1 MVRRFGPA
9 LVAVSFFAAASLGAV
24 RAPREHADEDPTND
38 AVVGPPDVVADCAER
53 LRAAGV
59 RFSPAELPVRTKRD
73 GLTCGAEQVVVY
85 ERGPTGVRW
94 NASPLVTCGMA
105 LALADFERVVEQ
117 EAAVL
122 GQRVVRIE
130 QGGTYNCR
138 KMARYD
144 WISEHSFANA
154 IDVRSFTLKNGR
166 RVSVEDHFGK
176 LDREPKSV
184 EGRFLRSL
192 ARRLYDEGVF
202 SVVLTRYFDE
212 LHRNHFH
219 LDLARYRVDGTRPP
233 ESR

>member
-1 MVRRFGPA
+1 MRRPRPA
-9 LVAVSFFAAASLGAV
+9 LVALALFAAASLGAV
-24 RAPREHADEDPTND
+24 RLPREHADADPTND
-38 AVVGPPDVVADCAER
+38 AVVGPPDIVADCGER

-59 RFSPAELPVRTKRD
+59 QFSPAELPVRTRRG

-105 LALADFERVVEQ
+105 LALSDFERILAE

-166 RVSVEDHFGK
+166 RISVEHDFGK
-176 LDREPKSV
+176 LDREPKSM

-212 LHRNHFH
+212 LHRDHFH
-219 LDLARYRVDGTRPP
+219 LDLARYRVDGTRPT
-233 ESR
+233 ELR